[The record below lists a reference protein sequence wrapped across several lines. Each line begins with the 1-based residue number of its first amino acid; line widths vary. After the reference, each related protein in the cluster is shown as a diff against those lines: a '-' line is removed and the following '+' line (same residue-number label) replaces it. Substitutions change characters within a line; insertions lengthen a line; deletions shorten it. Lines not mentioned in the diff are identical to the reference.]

1 MSIKVINTSPV
12 FKDRDDYILLFDT
25 SDFKKDKEFFIFVQI
40 KNDSKEK
47 IIVKDAIAS
56 IDKETGIEVNEPEG
70 KYSFEIAPESEKVIR
85 IPVKLNKDLSF
96 GSYKF
101 DTKLIYSPE
110 GKDNQELVFT
120 PKLNVSEDIVNSKV
134 RFDKLIENINK
145 KDLELIVS
153 DTSEKDGEIKTKEK
167 ETEKEKEAEKEVE
180 EEINEPEYN
189 GSNEYFPENSGG
201 NDMGIEDGNVGVQ
214 VRYKPKLI
222 ISNYKLSPE
231 MAKAGEEFQLDLTFY
246 NTNAEKAVRNIKIT
260 LNSQEQTESA
270 TGTRTSGS
278 VFSPVNSSNTF
289 YIPVIYAGDTSSKT
303 IKLKTVPNTT
313 AQNYTMQVQFEYED
327 FEGNEFTATEQIGI
341 PVVQKKEML
350 YDEIKITDAQL
361 GVPIPIAVNFYNIGK
376 DTLSTFMV
384 TIEGEGFE
392 NMSSRQFVG
401 NFQPGASDSFNGE
414 IMALQEGVLKGN
426 VVFTYEDSTGQKHE
440 DKVPFE
446 TEVMQHEIEEEKP
459 SDIEELYPE
468 ENNGGFMTY
477 LPYVGLVV
485 LVMLIGFVVYRKK
498 KRKKS
503 EEELLIDED

>member
-1 MSIKVINTSPV
+1 
-12 FKDRDDYILLFDT
+12 
-25 SDFKKDKEFFIFVQI
+25 
-40 KNDSKEK
+40 
-47 IIVKDAIAS
+47 
-56 IDKETGIEVNEPEG
+56 
-70 KYSFEIAPESEKVIR
+70 
-85 IPVKLNKDLSF
+85 
-96 GSYKF
+96 
-101 DTKLIYSPE
+101 
-110 GKDNQELVFT
+110 
-120 PKLNVSEDIVNSKV
+120 
-134 RFDKLIENINK
+134 
-145 KDLELIVS
+145 
-153 DTSEKDGEIKTKEK
+153 
-167 ETEKEKEAEKEVE
+167 
-180 EEINEPEYN
+180 
-189 GSNEYFPENSGG
+189 
-201 NDMGIEDGNVGVQ
+201 
-214 VRYKPKLI
+214 
-222 ISNYKLSPE
+222 
-231 MAKAGEEFQLDLTFY
+231 
-246 NTNAEKAVRNIKIT
+246 
-260 LNSQEQTESA
+260 
-270 TGTRTSGS
+270 
-278 VFSPVNSSNTF
+278 
-289 YIPVIYAGDTSSKT
+289 
-303 IKLKTVPNTT
+303 
-313 AQNYTMQVQFEYED
+313 
-327 FEGNEFTATEQIGI
+327 
-341 PVVQKKEML
+341 ML